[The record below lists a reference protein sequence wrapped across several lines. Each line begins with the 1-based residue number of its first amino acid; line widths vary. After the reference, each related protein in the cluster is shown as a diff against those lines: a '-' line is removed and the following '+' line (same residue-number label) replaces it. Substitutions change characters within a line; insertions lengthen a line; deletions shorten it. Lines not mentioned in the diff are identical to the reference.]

1 MPKNKKNKK
10 YYLVESEKRKWSYG
24 AFPHTEEGL
33 AQAKKY
39 LTELEKKDMTAEQIK
54 MAQQYEAMFSGQ
66 FMQGG
71 RRRF

>member
-39 LTELEKKDMTAEQIK
+39 LIELKKKFKEELKITEK
-54 MAQQYEAMFSGQ
+54 
-66 FMQGG
+66 
-71 RRRF
+71 